1 MVEPTEHWRRADRA
15 RALDSSG
22 GWRPIAQ
29 DNIPTPIT
37 LYRASQMLNRELE
50 AGERHEPGL
59 LGQMLAHL
67 MANAA
72 RVDEVGQ
79 DGAGVSGG

>member
-1 MVEPTEHWRRADRA
+1 MH
-15 RALDSSG
+15 
-22 GWRPIAQ
+22 PILP
-29 DNIPTPIT
+29 NILPSPIT
-37 LYRASQMLNRELE
+37 LYRASQLLTRELD

-72 RVDEVGQ
+72 RGDEVVRNLLECLEAEVESVMMRLAAQ
-79 DGAGVSGG
+79 AG

>member
-1 MVEPTEHWRRADRA
+1 
-15 RALDSSG
+15 
-22 GWRPIAQ
+22 
-29 DNIPTPIT
+29 
-37 LYRASQMLNRELE
+37 MLNRELE

-72 RVDEVGQ
+72 RGDEVARTALECLEEEV
-79 DGAGVSGG
+79 DGVMRRLGE